1 MCIPNLIKIGAYS
14 IRTKRGSAD
23 YGKCREVDPN
33 PIDID
38 ALIFNTI
45 PTMTRLDILTN
56 IFITI
61 ATQDTNS
68 KEP

>member
-1 MCIPNLIKIGAYS
+1 MCTPNLIKIGAFS

-45 PTMTRLDILTN
+45 L
-56 IFITI
+56 
-61 ATQDTNS
+61 
-68 KEP
+68 